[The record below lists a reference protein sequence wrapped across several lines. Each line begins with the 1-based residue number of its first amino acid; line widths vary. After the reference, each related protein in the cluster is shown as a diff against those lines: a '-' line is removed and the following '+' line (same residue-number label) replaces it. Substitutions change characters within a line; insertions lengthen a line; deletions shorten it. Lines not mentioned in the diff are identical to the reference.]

1 MPFKR
6 KTLTELREQNQNF
19 LRNELKEPGA
29 LLRFSNMRVLA
40 DMDAGMAHLH
50 YAYLDYIA
58 KQATPFTATDEHLA
72 GWGALK
78 RVYRKP
84 PSKATCPKVQ
94 FDGVPGSVIP
104 AGSLLTRG
112 DSYQYR
118 IMSEVR
124 IGADG
129 KGIAQIEAVLPGLET
144 DMQGGGAAGNSPSGT
159 KLTLDIAV
167 SGVSSDCITSEP
179 ITGGSNIE
187 DEEAFRQRVLH
198 AYQKPPQGGSDTD
211 YTGWAKEVPGITRA
225 WVKRRLMGAGT
236 VGIYIMCDDNN
247 NGGFPQGTDGPAT
260 KEVYAVH
267 ATGDQ
272 LRVADHIYDVQT
284 VTALV
289 WVCSPIAKKIDFEIE
304 GLSRATTELH
314 QQISLAIDNVF
325 FRDSDPT
332 GGAKIYLSDLQY
344 AIADI
349 PGTTGFVLKKPAK
362 NIELGVGELAQR
374 GEVTYS

>member
-29 LLRFSNMRVLA
+29 LLRYSNMRVLA

-58 KQATPFTATDEHLA
+58 KQSTPFTATDEYLA

-84 PSKATCPKVQ
+84 PNKATCKKVQ
-94 FDGVPGSVIP
+94 FDGVPDSTIP
-104 AGSLLTRG
+104 AGTTMIRG
-112 DSYQYR
+112 DGYRYQSVAETR
-118 IMSEVR
+118 TN
-124 IGADG
+124 ADG
-129 KGIAQIEAVLPGLET
+129 KGFTSVEAILPGI
-144 DMQGGGAAGNSPSGT
+144 DDNIHGGGAAGNSPAGT
-159 KLTLDIAV
+159 KLTLEIAI
-167 SGVSSDCITSEP
+167 SGVSSECIAVEP
-179 ITGGSNIE
+179 ITGGSDIE
-187 DEEAFRQRVLH
+187 NEEAFRQRVLH

-211 YTGWAKEVPGITRA
+211 YDGWAKEVPGISRA
-225 WVKRRLMGAGT
+225 WVKRRLLGAGS
-236 VGIYIMCDDNN
+236 VGIYIMCDGNS
-247 NGGFPQGTDGPAT
+247 NGGFPLGTDGPAT
-260 KEVYAVH
+260 KETYAVH
-267 ATGDQ
+267 ASGDQ
-272 LRVADHIYDVQT
+272 LRVADHIWDVQT

-304 GLSRATTELH
+304 GLNRATSELH
-314 QQISLAIDNVF
+314 QQIAKAIDDVF

-349 PGTTGFVLKKPAK
+349 PGTTGFVLKKPAE
-362 NIELGVGELAQR
+362 NIVLSTGELAQR
-374 GEVTYS
+374 GEVSYT